1 MDNAQGESLIMG
13 MIHTSDVVILSSISI
28 VPRDLL
34 RLMLL
39 FHGDFEFDGW
49 DSLSN
54 ARHFEIDNGLTTA
67 SRTSSDHGLWRNCFA
82 QRALGDL
89 GCTARYE
96 WRLKCKRRQH
106 REYAEDAADD
116 VVLGL

>member
-1 MDNAQGESLIMG
+1 
-13 MIHTSDVVILSSISI
+13 
-28 VPRDLL
+28 
-34 RLMLL
+34 MLL

-54 ARHFEIDNGLTTA
+54 ARHFEIDNGLATA

-106 REYAEDAADD
+106 REYTESGD
-116 VVLGL
+116 VLGVRTWKCDEIIGDEVEILVTL